1 MKIISLVLAGAF
13 VLGIAVEA
21 QAEVIEGI
29 DVRGDDAFIERT
41 SEALKLLRTAGQIDF
56 VRRYV
61 KVVISAERSGMR
73 AYAKPPTY
81 EVGPTT
87 WQTSALW
94 YAGMIAHDAY
104 HSKVYHEAKAKKGG
118 GEPDQN
124 DWTGAD
130 AEHQCLNFQLKVL
143 GDLGADSRTL
153 DYVRGLTHNPTYQGD
168 PKSQADYQRRS
179 W

>member
-1 MKIISLVLAGAF
+1 MKIISLALVSTLL
-13 VLGIAVEA
+13 LGVSAEA
-21 QAEVIEGI
+21 QAEMIEGI
-29 DVRGDDAFIERT
+29 DVRGGNAFIERT

-56 VRRYV
+56 LRRYV
-61 KVVISAERSGMR
+61 KVIISAERSGMR
-73 AYAKPPTY
+73 AYANPPTY

-87 WQTSALW
+87 WQASTLW
-94 YAGMIAHDAY
+94 YAGTIAHDAY
-104 HSKVYHEAKAKKGG
+104 HSKLYHEAKAKKGG

-124 DWTGAD
+124 AWTGAS
-130 AEHQCLNFQLKVL
+130 AERQCLDFQSKVL

-168 PKSQADYQRRS
+168 PKSRADYRRRS